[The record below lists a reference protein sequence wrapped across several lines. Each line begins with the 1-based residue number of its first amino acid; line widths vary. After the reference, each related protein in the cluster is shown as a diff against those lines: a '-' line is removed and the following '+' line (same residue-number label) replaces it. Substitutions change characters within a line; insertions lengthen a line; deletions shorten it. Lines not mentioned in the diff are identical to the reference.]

1 MPPAPAGDAV
11 AIDMPLTA
19 DAVAI
24 YLGIVLAGCAAVSIA
39 GAWDWDAIV
48 RGRGERWITSGQN
61 SCACKPAGA
70 PSKQFWVA

>member
-1 MPPAPAGDAV
+1 MPSVVRQQSAPPHPLPPDDAV

-39 GAWDWDAIV
+39 GAQ
-48 RGRGERWITSGQN
+48 GRTSRHLFTGALHLALHR
-61 SCACKPAGA
+61 SAAGLA
-70 PSKQFWVA
+70 R